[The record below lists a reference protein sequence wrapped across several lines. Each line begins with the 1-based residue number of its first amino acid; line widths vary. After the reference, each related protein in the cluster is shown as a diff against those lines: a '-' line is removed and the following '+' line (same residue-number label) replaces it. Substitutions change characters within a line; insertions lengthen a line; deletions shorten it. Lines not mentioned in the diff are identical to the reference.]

1 MAGGVTAGK
10 IVSREPR
17 AGSGAVVN
25 GVLLL
30 SGGTHLLVGGLGIAG
45 VCSDELV
52 QEYNMAPRSTN
63 VRVFTKWLTS
73 RKANIT
79 SNASSRSPSPINVPV
94 TVASGVAPC
103 SDSDI

>member
-45 VCSDELV
+45 V
-52 QEYNMAPRSTN
+52 
-63 VRVFTKWLTS
+63 S